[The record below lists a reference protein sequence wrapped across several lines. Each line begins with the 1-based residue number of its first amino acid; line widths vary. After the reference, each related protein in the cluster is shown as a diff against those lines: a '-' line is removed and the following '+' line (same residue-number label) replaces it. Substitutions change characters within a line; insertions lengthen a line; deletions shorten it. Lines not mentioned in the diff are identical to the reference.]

1 MKIISVLLI
10 GMVLG
15 QEIPIEVTKKR
26 EASTRPHGKAT
37 ELINTSEHARAKID
51 IRIKPT
57 EAKKKIDVSKL
68 LGALVAGLSGKNQ
81 KKHDALSTIQIK
93 SVKSSS
99 SPPSSSSS
107 SSPGVLKVM
116 QLMTDLENTKN
127 ATLIKAA
134 NQILTSEL
142 TEETYATKTKQAR
155 ANIDIGIKHTEE
167 KKKQIDTTKHI
178 PAIATRPH
186 GKATELIKTTEH
198 RKIEK
203 YTTNTKQ
210 ARAKIDIGIKP
221 TEVKKKQI
229 ETEAKKNQI
238 EASVIDK
245 GIEPTEAKKKIDML
259 KVIGA
264 LFAGLSGGHGSGAK
278 QAEDLLGALLDG
290 KNQTNHD
297 ALSTIQIKSVKSSS
311 SPPSSSSSSSPGVL
325 KIMELMAALK
335 TTKNATLIKAA
346 YQIIAEAEEK
356 EKNDNGIKRTEA
368 KKKQI
373 EAESKK
379 NQIEAKSKKNQ
390 MDTTKHILD
399 IATRLHGK
407 ATEQKIFTHRIKP
420 KKNQVTNV
428 LTFKH
433 TQKILKHQMDS
444 IHKRITEVHG
454 ATNKQ
459 IIATNQIM
467 SGHQTHKSDDNK
479 AKNGAHSNKLMNLH
493 MNLLVVLFV
502 FLFIQ

>member
-1 MKIISVLLI
+1 
-10 GMVLG
+10 
-15 QEIPIEVTKKR
+15 
-26 EASTRPHGKAT
+26 
-37 ELINTSEHARAKID
+37 
-51 IRIKPT
+51 
-57 EAKKKIDVSKL
+57 
-68 LGALVAGLSGKNQ
+68 
-81 KKHDALSTIQIK
+81 
-93 SVKSSS
+93 
-99 SPPSSSSS
+99 
-107 SSPGVLKVM
+107 
-116 QLMTDLENTKN
+116 
-127 ATLIKAA
+127 
-134 NQILTSEL
+134 
-142 TEETYATKTKQAR
+142 
-155 ANIDIGIKHTEE
+155 
-167 KKKQIDTTKHI
+167 
-178 PAIATRPH
+178 
-186 GKATELIKTTEH
+186 
-198 RKIEK
+198 
-203 YTTNTKQ
+203 
-210 ARAKIDIGIKP
+210 
-221 TEVKKKQI
+221 
-229 ETEAKKNQI
+229 
-238 EASVIDK
+238 
-245 GIEPTEAKKKIDML
+245 
-259 KVIGA
+259 

-278 QAEDLLGALLDG
+278 QAEDLLGALLGG
-290 KNQTNHD
+290 KNHTNHD
-297 ALSTIQIKSVKSSS
+297 AHSTIQIKSVKSSS

-356 EKNDNGIKRTEA
+356 AKIDIGLKHPEAKIIAEVEEKENIDIGIKRTEA

-433 TQKILKHQMDS
+433 TQKILKHQMDA

-467 SGHQTHKSDDNK
+467 SGHQTHKSDHNK